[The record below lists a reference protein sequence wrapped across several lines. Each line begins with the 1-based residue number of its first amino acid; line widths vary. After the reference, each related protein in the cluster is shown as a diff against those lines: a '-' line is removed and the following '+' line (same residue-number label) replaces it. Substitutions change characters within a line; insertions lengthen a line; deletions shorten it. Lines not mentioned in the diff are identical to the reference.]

1 MKIDFGKLNTGSNV
15 NTIIHPRELF
25 TALPKKEEKFQY
37 PRDVQ
42 SQVWDSWFE
51 RRNESD
57 LVLKMNTGSGKTIVG
72 LLILKSCLNEK
83 KSPAVYIVPDNYLV
97 QQVENE
103 ATGLGIETTRDTK
116 SPRFLSGKAILIANI
131 HKLVNGKSVFGVGDE
146 GAKIKVGT
154 LLIDD
159 AHACLDTIEEQFTLN
174 IAYSSDCYKELYSI
188 FRESLYDQCESKAL
202 EIEDGDPS
210 SYMQVPFCVWKNNLS
225 EVTKSL
231 IRHKESDELRFSL
244 PLIKELLSL
253 CSCVLNAKKI
263 EITPYCIPIHMLP
276 SIINCDRKIFMT
288 ATLVDDSI
296 LSSHFG
302 ISGNSINKPIIPNT
316 AGDIGDRMI
325 LLPQVINKDLTDLEI
340 KEFCKWA
347 SNYINV
353 VIIVPSEYR
362 AEFWSDQ
369 ADRVLRNNNLY
380 DGIEE
385 LKNKKVGLV
394 ILVNRYDGIDLP
406 KDACRLLV
414 IDGLPDVRRL
424 IDKVNQSILMGSD
437 RVTAQVIQRIE
448 QGMGRGVRSSDDYC
462 AVFLMGKNLTSQLY
476 AENAVEKFS
485 PGTKAQIEL
494 SDMLAEQIYNQTLND
509 IWNNVILHCLNRDE
523 EWVTASK
530 GALASLTYE
539 ESTEVDLITNAQR
552 KAFDYALYNDY
563 SNASKVLERI
573 VNSTDDKV
581 LKSYLTLCLSEYINL
596 FDESEA
602 QKTLMSAASKNA
614 RILKPI
620 EGIAYHKLES
630 AVMDQARNCSIY
642 LKNKS
647 TDPNKIIIEL
657 NGILELLI
665 FKPETANI
673 FEENF
678 KEIAKFIGFNSQR
691 PEEDSNK
698 GPDVLWEV
706 GALNYFVIE
715 CKNGATSTSE
725 KINKHDCNQL
735 NGSIVW
741 FEGEYDNTCTYTPI
755 LIHPFLAFE
764 HAASPHKEIRIIN
777 TGKLESLKKNIQEFI
792 KAICIQNKT
801 NDIEE
806 IRQKLIF
813 HKLRREDF
821 IQNYTLPFSN

>member
-1 MKIDFGKLNTGSNV
+1 
-15 NTIIHPRELF
+15 
-25 TALPKKEEKFQY
+25 
-37 PRDVQ
+37 
-42 SQVWDSWFE
+42 
-51 RRNESD
+51 
-57 LVLKMNTGSGKTIVG
+57 
-72 LLILKSCLNEK
+72 
-83 KSPAVYIVPDNYLV
+83 
-97 QQVENE
+97 
-103 ATGLGIETTRDTK
+103 
-116 SPRFLSGKAILIANI
+116 
-131 HKLVNGKSVFGVGDE
+131 
-146 GAKIKVGT
+146 
-154 LLIDD
+154 
-159 AHACLDTIEEQFTLN
+159 
-174 IAYSSDCYKELYSI
+174 
-188 FRESLYDQCESKAL
+188 
-202 EIEDGDPS
+202 
-210 SYMQVPFCVWKNNLS
+210 
-225 EVTKSL
+225 
-231 IRHKESDELRFSL
+231 
-244 PLIKELLSL
+244 
-253 CSCVLNAKKI
+253 
-263 EITPYCIPIHMLP
+263 
-276 SIINCDRKIFMT
+276 
-288 ATLVDDSI
+288 
-296 LSSHFG
+296 
-302 ISGNSINKPIIPNT
+302 
-316 AGDIGDRMI
+316 
-325 LLPQVINKDLTDLEI
+325 
-340 KEFCKWA
+340 
-347 SNYINV
+347 
-353 VIIVPSEYR
+353 
-362 AEFWSDQ
+362 
-369 ADRVLRNNNLY
+369 
-380 DGIEE
+380 
-385 LKNKKVGLV
+385 
-394 ILVNRYDGIDLP
+394 
-406 KDACRLLV
+406 
-414 IDGLPDVRRL
+414 
-424 IDKVNQSILMGSD
+424 MGSD

-509 IWNNVILHCLNRDE
+509 IWDNVILHCLDRDE

-539 ESTEVDLITNAQR
+539 ESTEVDLVINAQR
-552 KAFDYALYNDY
+552 KAFDYALYNNY
-563 SNASKVLERI
+563 SNASKVLEAI

-630 AVMDQARNCSIY
+630 AVMDQARNCSAY

-657 NGILELLI
+657 NGILEQII
-665 FKPETANI
+665 FKPETADI
-673 FEENF
+673 FEEKF

-691 PEEDSNK
+691 PEADSNK

-715 CKNGATSTSE
+715 CKNGVTSTSE

-755 LIHPFLAFE
+755 LIHPFLVFE

-777 TGKLESLKKNIQEFI
+777 TEKLENLKNNIQEFI

-801 NDIEE
+801 NDVEE

-813 HKLRREDF
+813 HKLRGEDF
-821 IQNYTLPFSN
+821 IQNYTLPFSI